1 LVLPWRARRGRLA
14 QVRTQELAIVA
25 HEDGT
30 KPTTSGLTIDLPNVR
45 GERGKA

>member
-1 LVLPWRARRGRLA
+1 MRRGIMDQADHDQADHL
-14 QVRTQELAIVA
+14 T
-25 HEDGT
+25 D

>member
-1 LVLPWRARRGRLA
+1 MDQADHLRTKPTTSGLTIDLPNV
-14 QVRTQELAIVA
+14 Q
-25 HEDGT
+25 T